1 MLRSPEQ
8 LSTSTLFY
16 LFATE
21 WLPPDAAQSVAVPGG
36 RVSAATGYANLVE
49 VIVWN
54 LVRKRMLRVVGLRPV
69 VPTTVLAFGGDS
81 FCRLEVQ
88 DAPAE
93 MQGTVGG
100 IEARVLDLVRTA
112 ERAEDNDL
120 RAVLRRLPRSRPHPW
135 LSITSLPYTELLEA
149 QMVRQRGWMVKR
161 LEIIS
166 PEKVDRAR
174 PRFEQRRAERT
185 EHLRQHRAQ
194 HDAVIGDALA
204 AQQWLSTRSTF

>member
-16 LFATE
+16 LFGTE
-21 WLPPDAAQSVAVPGG
+21 WLPSEPAQWVSVPGG
-36 RVSAATGYANLVE
+36 RVSASTGFANLVD

-54 LVRKRMLRVVGLRPV
+54 LVRKQMVRVRTLRPAA
-69 VPTTVLAFGGDS
+69 PETVLAFGGDS
-81 FCRLEVQ
+81 FCRLEAQ
-88 DAPAE
+88 DAAPEA
-93 MQGTVGG
+93 QGTVGG

-112 ERAEDNDL
+112 ERAGDNDL
-120 RAVLRRLPRSRPHPW
+120 RALLRRLPRSRPHPW
-135 LSITSLPYTELLEA
+135 LSITSLPYTELIEA
-149 QMVRQRGWMVKR
+149 RMVRQRGWLVKR
-161 LEIIS
+161 LEVTS
-166 PEKVDRAR
+166 PEKVERAR

-185 EHLRQHRAQ
+185 EHLRRHPAE